1 MHPSILAANEPD
13 KIACWFE
20 PSGVGLSYGELEQR
34 SNRAARYFR
43 AIGLHPGDSV
53 AFCIGNHPLFFE
65 LAWGAERAGLFF
77 TPISTSL
84 SAAEIEYIVRDCD
97 AKLAVVSTQLT
108 VDLAVL
114 RVNLAPDI
122 QLLTACGEED
132 DEQSWHAAVAP
143 ISAEPIADPSPGVD
157 MLYSSGTTGRP
168 KGIRRP
174 RPEGTWPHYPSPIVD
189 LLTRCFDLAANSIY
203 LSPAPLYHAAPL
215 RYCMAMHR
223 IGATCVIMEKFDAAM
238 ALELIERHC
247 VTHSQW
253 VPTMFVRLAK
263 LEAPV
268 RQGHDL
274 RSHICAIH
282 ASAPCPVDL
291 KRTMLEWWGPI
302 IHEYYSGSEGIGMC
316 LIGPEEWLAHPGSVG
331 RCINAAIHIMDET
344 GEEVAPGTIGSVFF
358 ETANQ
363 LSYYKDDV
371 KTAAAYNHRGWST
384 MGDIGFVDEDGYL
397 YLTDRKAFTIIS
409 GGVNIYPQ
417 EIENVLIGHPHVADV
432 AVFGVPHEE
441 FGEAVQAVVQ
451 PVDWAMAGPA
461 LADELLA
468 HCRANLSRIKCPR
481 SIDFDAALP
490 REANGKL
497 YKKLLQQRYREQA
510 QAAATAPG

>member
-1 MHPSILAANEPD
+1 
-13 KIACWFE
+13 
-20 PSGVGLSYGELEQR
+20 
-34 SNRAARYFR
+34 
-43 AIGLHPGDSV
+43 
-53 AFCIGNHPLFFE
+53 
-65 LAWGAERAGLFF
+65 
-77 TPISTSL
+77 
-84 SAAEIEYIVRDCD
+84 
-97 AKLAVVSTQLT
+97 
-108 VDLAVL
+108 
-114 RVNLAPDI
+114 
-122 QLLTACGEED
+122 
-132 DEQSWHAAVAP
+132 
-143 ISAEPIADPSPGVD
+143 
-157 MLYSSGTTGRP
+157 
-168 KGIRRP
+168 
-174 RPEGTWPHYPSPIVD
+174 
-189 LLTRCFDLAANSIY
+189 
-203 LSPAPLYHAAPL
+203 
-215 RYCMAMHR
+215 
-223 IGATCVIMEKFDAAM
+223 
-238 ALELIERHC
+238 
-247 VTHSQW
+247 
-253 VPTMFVRLAK
+253 
-263 LEAPV
+263 
-268 RQGHDL
+268 
-274 RSHICAIH
+274 
-282 ASAPCPVDL
+282 
-291 KRTMLEWWGPI
+291 
-302 IHEYYSGSEGIGMC
+302 
-316 LIGPEEWLAHPGSVG
+316 
-331 RCINAAIHIMDET
+331 MDET
-344 GEEVAPGTIGSVFF
+344 GEEVVSGTIGSVFF
-358 ETANQ
+358 ETGNQ